1 MRARHRVVVVAASL
15 LLLGGCATAEEWGT
29 WRSHSAH
36 FASGQHLI
44 FSLQNTEGG
53 TPRVSRNDI
62 TLASSEGWWGR
73 PITVGQE
80 EILER

>member
-1 MRARHRVVVVAASL
+1 MRARHRAVVVAASL
-15 LLLGGCATAEEWGT
+15 SLLGGCATAEEWAT

-36 FASGQHLI
+36 FASGQHLV
-44 FSLQNTEGG
+44 FSLQNKEGRA
-53 TPRVSRNDI
+53 PRVSRSDI
-62 TLASSEGWWGR
+62 TLASREEWWGR